1 MSVKSGLGWDLS
13 VGGATALAVFALG
26 WLDIA
31 DAPTP
36 DAADASI
43 RQFGTL
49 LTVLF
54 GALAALWWN
63 MSATLP
69 DRRAEKG
76 APALQ
81 SQRDANTLNA
91 AAATFTAVGL
101 FCSVFA
107 GTPWKSTGSWLSAV
121 GVLMLLTLS
130 GSEIRRAVMISL
142 SRRPQLREI
151 FGAALIAAGA
161 AALIWHVGM

>member
-1 MSVKSGLGWDLS
+1 MFARTGLVWDLS
-13 VGGATALAVFALG
+13 VGSATALAVVALG

-31 DAPTP
+31 NAATA

-54 GALAALWWN
+54 GAIAALWWN

-69 DRRAEKG
+69 DRLAEKD

-121 GVLMLLTLS
+121 GVLMLLALS

-142 SRRPQLREI
+142 RQRPQLREI
-151 FGAALIAAGA
+151 FGAVLIAVGA

>member
-13 VGGATALAVFALG
+13 VGGATALAVLALG

-31 DAPTP
+31 NAATA

-69 DRRAEKG
+69 DRLVEKG
-76 APALQ
+76 AQALQ
-81 SQRDANTLNA
+81 CQRDTSTLNA
-91 AAATFTAVGL
+91 AAATFTAAGL

-151 FGAALIAAGA
+151 FGAVLIAAGA